1 MSSNNAFLVGFMG
14 SGKSS
19 ILKHISQTT
28 EINTVDLDQVV
39 LNDNSE
45 HVETIEEIFVTHGE
59 KYFRSQEEK
68 SFANI
73 ENLSKT
79 LISLG
84 GGSLESTAIRTIVHQ
99 SKQSFYLQNE
109 FINLWENIKNT
120 NRPLVATGIDN
131 VKMIYN
137 ERLESYEQCSNTIDM
152 STTSLQEASKIIVRK
167 LGWV

>member
-1 MSSNNAFLVGFMG
+1 M
-14 SGKSS
+14 
-19 ILKHISQTT
+19 
-28 EINTVDLDQVV
+28 
-39 LNDNSE
+39 
-45 HVETIEEIFVTHGE
+45 
-59 KYFRSQEEK
+59 
-68 SFANI
+68 
-73 ENLSKT
+73 
-79 LISLG
+79 
-84 GGSLESTAIRTIVHQ
+84 HQ